1 MKKISLW
8 WWVVGIV
15 IIIAGLFSWSRFLQV
30 SDPNVIAA
38 NGMHW
43 HPRLAIYV
51 GEELQSI
58 PANLGLGPSVH
69 QPMHTHAEDAKDGVL
84 HLEFGGTVHTD
95 DVRLGKFFQMWG
107 KNMSD
112 FGENMRMTVN
122 GDENTE
128 YENYIMQDGDI
139 IELHFD

>member
-8 WWVVGIV
+8 WWIVGIV

-30 SDPNVIAA
+30 SDPNVISS

-43 HPRLAIYV
+43 HPQLTIYV
-51 GEELQSI
+51 SGEKQEI
-58 PANLGLGPSVH
+58 PANIGIGSVH
-69 QPMHTHAEDAKDGVL
+69 NPIHTHAEDSGRGII
-84 HLEFGGTVHTD
+84 HLEFGDVVRID
-95 DVRLGKFFQMWG
+95 DIRLGKFFEVW
-107 KNMSD
+107 NTDINS

-122 GDENTE
+122 GEENTE
-128 YENYIMQDGDI
+128 YENYVMQDGDI